1 MQQISQYIGIVGIN
15 NVITPGSILVPNTFK
30 EAMVSPHCAE
40 WLAAA
45 KKEHQS
51 LLDLN
56 MVHLLSPDGVP
67 PGHNIIGSRWVF
79 KVKADGQLKGRV
91 VATWWSQRHG
101 IDCGSTFSL
110 VFRIESQRFLLAIAA
125 ANGWRVAAIDFFTAF
140 LNGKLSEEVCMR
152 QAPEFETK
160 DSQGRPLIMKLS
172 RSIYGLRQSPKAW
185 SVTID
190 KDLRTIG
197 FLPTASNACVYV
209 KGSGDSYVMLTLYVD
224 DLLITGL
231 NDNAVAKLHKILME
245 KFTMRDFGDATR
257 ILGIEI
263 FQDKERI
270 TISITQTP
278 YVLSL
283 LDKYGIADCNLV
295 HTPGIGNE
303 LTAEPE
309 GSVPLSKEDTIEYQ
323 SIVGS
328 LIFSCQCTRFD
339 ICFAVSQAARFMSKP
354 TLVHMGAVKRILC
367 YLRGKPDLHIT
378 YSRNSNFE
386 LIGFC
391 DASYGT
397 GNPEKTRSTSWSMY
411 SLPGGIVH
419 FSTSIQKIA
428 AQSTTEVACAQ
439 QGIYLCGILGE
450 LGWRTFRSARIFC
463 DNKGALLLAG
473 QGSNSSRSKH
483 LAIRLWGCATGSS
496 TKSSSSTTSLL
507 RVS

>member
-1 MQQISQYIGIVGIN
+1 M
-15 NVITPGSILVPNTFK
+15 
-30 EAMVSPHCAE
+30 
-40 WLAAA
+40 
-45 KKEHQS
+45 
-51 LLDLN
+51 DL
-56 MVHLLSPDGVP
+56 
-67 PGHNIIGSRWVF
+67 
-79 KVKADGQLKGRV
+79 
-91 VATWWSQRHG
+91 
-101 IDCGSTFSL
+101 
-110 VFRIESQRFLLAIAA
+110 
-125 ANGWRVAAIDFFTAF
+125 FTAF
-140 LNGKLSEEVCMR
+140 LNGKLSEEVYMR
-152 QAPEFETK
+152 QAPGFETK

-231 NDNAVAKLHKILME
+231 NDNAVAKLRKILME

-263 FQDKERI
+263 FQDEERS

-328 LIFSCQCTRFD
+328 LIFLCQCTRFD
-339 ICFAVSQAARFMSKP
+339 ICFAVSQAARLMSKF
-354 TLVHMGAVKRILC
+354 TSVHMEAVKRILC
-367 YLRGKPDLHIT
+367 YLRGKPDRHIT

-386 LIGFC
+386 LVGFC

-411 SLPGGIVH
+411 FLPGGIVH

-428 AQSTTEVACAQ
+428 AQSTTEAELIAMSSCAK
-439 QGIYLCGILGE
+439 QGFYLCGILGE
-450 LGWRTFRSARIFC
+450 LEWRTFQCARIFC

-483 LAIRLWGCATGSS
+483 LAISLWGCATGSS
-496 TKSSSSTTSLL
+496 TRSSSSTTSLL